1 MAIVDEVSAARKR
14 IFRDG
19 YDISFRELVSLYEKK
34 ELLIQPEY
42 QRLFRWNQ
50 TQKTRFIESLLLNI
64 PIPPVFVFS
73 DEKGRWELV
82 DGLQRVS
89 TVLEF
94 MGKLRNADGELTPPF
109 TCDGTALIASLKG
122 IRWPTLEEEDRAD
135 ETLGQEV
142 LRLPLRLGIR
152 RARIRV
158 EILGQETDSQV
169 KYELFQRLNSG
180 GAHLSEQELRNCVVV
195 SISKPAFDNI
205 RSMAADESFLR
216 LASVG
221 APG

>member
-122 IRWPTLEEEDRAD
+122 IRWPTLEEE
-135 ETLGQEV
+135 
-142 LRLPLRLGIR
+142 IR
-152 RARIRV
+152 PTRPWGKRCFGSLSAW
-158 EILGQETDSQV
+158 G
-169 KYELFQRLNSG
+169 SG
-180 GAHLSEQELRNCVVV
+180 GR
-195 SISKPAFDNI
+195 
-205 RSMAADESFLR
+205 
-216 LASVG
+216 ASVSRYWG
-221 APG
+221 KRQIPKSSMSCSNV